1 MQTLINIIKIAR
13 PVHWIKNLAVFSALI
28 FSGTLFVPGYLQKIL
43 AAFLSFCMV
52 SSSVYIINDIFD
64 APHDRQHPIKKNRPI
79 ASNAIKI
86 EFAMIE
92 SFILFLTSVYISF
105 TLGELFTIIIVTY
118 FTTQILYSAFLKKIA
133 VVDIIVIA
141 SGFILRVYGGG
152 FVINAHLSVWF
163 LLCAISLSLFLAS
176 GKRRAELSLVQTKG
190 ITTRPTLLKY
200 KKELLNSY
208 VTMFGNAAWMS
219 WSLFTFFESPKATLP
234 IWVVMAEISK
244 TITINKLLMITIPF
258 VIFGIMRY
266 EKLIFEDKT
275 EGPEKLLLTDI
286 PLIFS
291 VIIWF
296 AIVMLVL
303 YGGLGTNL

>member
-1 MQTLINIIKIAR
+1 
-13 PVHWIKNLAVFSALI
+13 
-28 FSGTLFVPGYLQKIL
+28 
-43 AAFLSFCMV
+43 MV

-64 APHDRQHPIKKNRPI
+64 ASHDRQHPIKKNRPI

-133 VVDIIVIA
+133 VIDIIVIA

-219 WSLFTFFESPKATLP
+219 WSLFTFLNPQKPLP

-244 TITINKLLMITIPF
+244 TITINKLLMVTIPF

-296 AIVMLVL
+296 TIVMLVL